1 MRTARLLF
9 AALVIALTATACSDV
24 PTGPVAGDDCPWM
37 GGGGTC
43 RY

>member
-9 AALVIALTATACSDV
+9 AALVIALASSACADM
-24 PTGPVAGDDCPWM
+24 TGPAHDDCPWI

-43 RY
+43 EK